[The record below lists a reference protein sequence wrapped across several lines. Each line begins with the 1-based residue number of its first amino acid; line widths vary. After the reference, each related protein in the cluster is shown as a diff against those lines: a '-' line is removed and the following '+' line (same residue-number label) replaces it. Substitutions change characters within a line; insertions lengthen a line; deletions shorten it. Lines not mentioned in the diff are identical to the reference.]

1 MSESAP
7 PSASRRLLLADP
19 RGFCA
24 GVDRAIEI
32 VELAL
37 ETYGPPIWVRHEIV
51 HNRHVVEALRARGAL
66 FTDDLGE
73 IPEGSLVV
81 FSAHGVSPQV
91 REEAQRRGL
100 RTIDATCPLVTKV
113 HVEALRY
120 ARNDFEIVL
129 IGHRGHVE
137 VEGTLGHAR
146 DRMHL
151 VETVEDVEKLEV
163 RDPNRLG
170 VLTQTTLSV
179 DDTAEILT
187 ALRARFPA
195 IRVPAKDDICYAT
208 QNRQNAV
215 KAVARD
221 VDLVLIVGAP
231 NSSNSQ
237 RLVEVAQACG
247 ADARL
252 VESAADIDA
261 AAIAGVASVAVSAGA
276 SAPDVLVSQVI
287 ARLRE
292 LGCAEA
298 EEISITEESV
308 RFTLPP
314 ELKRRLEAPTR

>member
-1 MSESAP
+1 MSEPARSPAP
-7 PSASRRLLLADP
+7 RRLLLAAP

-32 VELAL
+32 VDLAL
-37 ETYGPPIWVRHEIV
+37 EAYGPPVYVRHEIV
-51 HNRHVVEALRARGAL
+51 HNRHVVGAL
-66 FTDDLGE
+66 KAKGAIFTDELGE

-81 FSAHGVSPQV
+81 FSAHGVSPRV
-91 REEAQRRGL
+91 REEAERRGL

-120 ARNDFEIVL
+120 ARDGFEIVL

-137 VEGTLGHAR
+137 VEGTLGHASEC
-146 DRMHL
+146 MQL
-151 VETVEDVEKLEV
+151 VETVEDVERLEV
-163 RDPNRLG
+163 RDPRKLG

-179 DDTAEILT
+179 DDTAEILA
-187 ALRARFPA
+187 ALRARFPR

-221 VDLVLIVGAP
+221 VELVLVVGAP
-231 NSSNSQ
+231 SSSNSQ
-237 RLVEVAQACG
+237 RLVEVAQAYG
-247 ADARL
+247 AGARL

-261 AAIAGVASVAVSAGA
+261 DSIAGIASIAVTAGA
-276 SAPDVLVSQVI
+276 SAPDVLVHEVI

-292 LGCAEA
+292 LGCGEA
-298 EEISITEESV
+298 DEVSIIEESV
-308 RFTLPP
+308 RFTLPA
-314 ELKRRLEAPTR
+314 ELKRRLEAPAR